1 MIGIVLSPGIRK
13 QNLPEKTRQR
23 VDFYRKQAKKHK
35 VDLCF
40 YNWNSVSLQEKT
52 VKALVYS
59 YKTGGLVRQEVP
71 LPKINLQPGTE
82 YVNSERVRKKVT
94 LLRKQ
99 NYIFFNVMNNRD
111 RNKFKNHEYFSSI
124 KEIAPMLP
132 ETHTLSYAKMK
143 DMADRYE
150 KVYIKRKRSC
160 KGNNIYVVE
169 KGDNA
174 YTISH
179 VYNTKETIKKIPK
192 KELYKYYRARFAS
205 PKSFVVQQGIDSKQY
220 NGKKFDFRVSPQKTK
235 TGHWKV
241 IGFYAR
247 LADKCVTV
255 TNKDQG
261 GRLKFSL
268 KPLISDETR
277 EEIKNASIKIAK
289 ILEEKYP
296 QVIDLG
302 LDLAVDKDEKIWL
315 IEANFRPF
323 RGRINSKHH
332 RAPFGYVVWY
342 YKRNAK

>member
-1 MIGIVLSPGIRK
+1 M
-13 QNLPEKTRQR
+13 
-23 VDFYRKQAKKHK
+23 
-35 VDLCF
+35 
-40 YNWNSVSLQEKT
+40 
-52 VKALVYS
+52 
-59 YKTGGLVRQEVP
+59 
-71 LPKINLQPGTE
+71 
-82 YVNSERVRKKVT
+82 
-94 LLRKQ
+94 
-99 NYIFFNVMNNRD
+99 
-111 RNKFKNHEYFSSI
+111 
-124 KEIAPMLP
+124 
-132 ETHTLSYAKMK
+132 
-143 DMADRYE
+143 
-150 KVYIKRKRSC
+150 
-160 KGNNIYVVE
+160 
-169 KGDNA
+169 
-174 YTISH
+174 
-179 VYNTKETIKKIPK
+179 
-192 KELYKYYRARFAS
+192 
-205 PKSFVVQQGIDSKQY
+205 
-220 NGKKFDFRVSPQKTK
+220 
-235 TGHWKV
+235 